1 MRFLLVLAIVVG
13 AIVLDHKK
21 GPIFPSEVY
30 CLAGAGMEFRQPA
43 SAHLSQSTT
52 HGVRD
57 WEYTPASS
65 QCFHGTLWDGWSK
78 KLGLAKETEMK

>member
-1 MRFLLVLAIVVG
+1 MRFLIILAIVVG
-13 AIVLDHKK
+13 AIALDFKK

-30 CLAGAGMEFRQPA
+30 CLAGAGMEVTQPA

-57 WEYTPASS
+57 WEFTQASS
-65 QCFHGTLWDGWSK
+65 QCFHGTLWDAWSK
-78 KLGLAKETEMK
+78 KLGLERKAD